1 MDINQLRCFVVLGDE
16 LHFGRAARKLEM
28 MPASL
33 SRFIKLLEDDL
44 GIRLLNRSTRNVSL
58 TPEGAAFLNEA
69 KTVIADFDALRQ
81 RFRKNSLL
89 QKRTLRI
96 GAIDSAAKGLLPEL
110 LNLFVRRFPEADI
123 HLTEDKSHKLIP
135 RLISGWLDVVF
146 VRPPEHIDAMLT
158 TRFIANETCVLAV
171 PTNHR
176 LVSYDEVSI
185 DDFRHEPVILPE
197 RRTRRHS
204 HDLTMNIFKEG
215 GSMPVIAQY
224 AEEKQTI
231 LSFVAAGL
239 GIALVPASYKDM
251 NADGVKYL
259 ALTPKK
265 YVEGLPHADQNLN
278 ENLMILLAT
287 AGCNYIMGMP
297 LGDDIMLNYQT
308 TAFHDTATVRPF
320 RRGALAGVPARA
332 GSPVAH
338 WLA

>member
-176 LVSYDEVSI
+176 LVSYDEVRI

-265 YVEGLPHADQNLN
+265 HVEGLPLSAMWHQGNNTLYVRSLL
-278 ENLMILLAT
+278 EILSDNIDELT
-287 AGCNYIMGMP
+287 RE
-297 LGDDIMLNYQT
+297 L
-308 TAFHDTATVRPF
+308 
-320 RRGALAGVPARA
+320 
-332 GSPVAH
+332 
-338 WLA
+338 

>member
-146 VRPPEHIDAMLT
+146 VRPPEHIDATLT
-158 TRFIANETCVLAV
+158 ARFY
-171 PTNHR
+171 R
-176 LVSYDEVSI
+176 
-185 DDFRHEPVILPE
+185 
-197 RRTRRHS
+197 
-204 HDLTMNIFKEG
+204 
-215 GSMPVIAQY
+215 Q
-224 AEEKQTI
+224 
-231 LSFVAAGL
+231 
-239 GIALVPASYKDM
+239 
-251 NADGVKYL
+251 
-259 ALTPKK
+259 
-265 YVEGLPHADQNLN
+265 
-278 ENLMILLAT
+278 
-287 AGCNYIMGMP
+287 
-297 LGDDIMLNYQT
+297 
-308 TAFHDTATVRPF
+308 
-320 RRGALAGVPARA
+320 
-332 GSPVAH
+332 
-338 WLA
+338 

>member
-81 RFRKNSLL
+81 RFRKNTLL

-146 VRPPEHIDAMLT
+146 VRPPEHIDATLT
-158 TRFIANETCVLAV
+158 ARFIANETCVLAV

-215 GSMPVIAQY
+215 AACLSSRSML
-224 AEEKQTI
+224 KRSR
-231 LSFVAAGL
+231 LS
-239 GIALVPASYKDM
+239 
-251 NADGVKYL
+251 
-259 ALTPKK
+259 
-265 YVEGLPHADQNLN
+265 
-278 ENLMILLAT
+278 
-287 AGCNYIMGMP
+287 
-297 LGDDIMLNYQT
+297 
-308 TAFHDTATVRPF
+308 
-320 RRGALAGVPARA
+320 
-332 GSPVAH
+332 
-338 WLA
+338 